1 MEATKNVLHIS
12 AICYTI
18 EYKKKELIMLANK
31 VLSDKAITMRIDG
44 VTKEQAEKMLA
55 EMGLSMTTY
64 LASSLKA
71 LVRER
76 KVPFDMVTEEYLN
89 DQVILAK
96 LAEAERE
103 ANDPNTVPLEMDE
116 VFGRLRKQYG
126 YKV

>member
-1 MEATKNVLHIS
+1 
-12 AICYTI
+12 
-18 EYKKKELIMLANK
+18 MLANK

-44 VTKEQAEKMLA
+44 GTKEQAEKMLA